1 MKHIPKSVFQPR
13 TLVAAQAV
21 FKIHNGVAAFHQGRC
36 ENFVNLPG
44 LYKDRGEHEVGA
56 EDGAE
61 LEEDAGVLVERA
73 VEEQNSGYLA
83 HQGTTEQEG

>member
-21 FKIHNGVAAFHQGRC
+21 FKIHHGVAVFLQSLC
-36 ENFVNLPG
+36 ENGVNLPG
-44 LYKDRGEHEVGA
+44 LNEDSREHEVGA